1 MFKPKAPVQA
11 VICDH
16 LAFTVP
22 LANFQHLERAGSST
36 HHFWQK
42 MPVKTWNKSTNET
55 QKHLLM
61 DLYNHDCAEILFKRM
76 TEFVFHVMGLKVSVS
91 SRDKGLHGYKDSHR
105 IMDETG
111 RVELGFVGI
120 GGNQNT
126 VYIQISGEGCK
137 HVFGKVTP
145 FVLHFWLSK
154 VLTVTRLARLDLAYD
169 CFEGV
174 FTCKYAADAYHDGC
188 FQNARGG
195 PYPKSQSRIDYA
207 SDELIGE
214 LFGVGS
220 RKCQVFWRIY
230 DKAKEQG
237 IFDQDWCR
245 SEVELKKIPVDA
257 LIDLNATFTGL
268 NGFSASF
275 NLGEGVAFRSSV
287 KRARLGLSGR
297 IRWAK
302 RQCGRTVSDLVE
314 LFGGDVNLAFG
325 AICDERG
332 GKFSLPDTQS
342 ILINEHIHTHMI
354 VLKPTRLACSVDLIV
369 RDMKIKSADT
379 VDYLY
384 PTAHVYPQYSQIPKE
399 GK

>member
-1 MFKPKAPVQA
+1 MFKPKTPVQA

-22 LANFQHLERAGSST
+22 LANFQNLERAGDST
-36 HHFWQK
+36 KHFWQK
-42 MPVKTWNKSTNET
+42 MPSKTWNKATNEAE
-55 QKHLLM
+55 KHSLM
-61 DLYNHDCAEILFKRM
+61 ESYNHECSEILFKRM
-76 TEFVFHVMGLKVSVS
+76 TEFLFHIMGLKVSIS

-105 IMDETG
+105 IMDEAG
-111 RVELGFVGI
+111 RIELGFVGI

-137 HVFGKVTP
+137 HVFAKLTP
-145 FVLHFWLSK
+145 FILHFWLSK

-169 CFEGV
+169 CFDAV
-174 FTCKYAADAYHDGC
+174 FTCDYASTAYADGC
-188 FQNARGG
+188 FQNPRGG
-195 PYPKSQSRIDYA
+195 PMPAHKPRPEYVGDKLVN
-207 SDELIGE
+207 ELVA
-214 LFGVGS
+214 VGS
-220 RKCQVFWRIY
+220 RKCQIYWRIY

-237 IFDQDWCR
+237 IFDQNWHR
-245 SEVELKKIPVDA
+245 SEVELKKISVDA

-275 NLGEGVAFRSSV
+275 NLGEGKAFRSSV
-287 KRARLGLSGR
+287 KRARLDLAGR

-314 LFGGDVNLAFG
+314 LFGGDINLAFG

-342 ILINEHIHTHMI
+342 ILINEYIHTHMN
-354 VLKPTRLACSVDLIV
+354 VLNPTRIACSVDLIV
-369 RDMKIKSADT
+369 RDMKIKSPDNSG
-379 VDYLY
+379 VLL
-384 PTAHVYPQYSQIPKE
+384 PFNPQK
-399 GK
+399 GN

>member
-1 MFKPKAPVQA
+1 MFKPKELPQA

-36 HHFWQK
+36 RHFWQK
-42 MPVKTWNKSTNET
+42 MPAKTWDKTTNET
-55 QKHLLM
+55 QKHSLM
-61 DLYNHDCAEILFKRM
+61 ESYNNDCSEVLFKRM
-76 TEFVFHVMGLKVSVS
+76 TEFLFHIMGLKVSIS

-105 IMDETG
+105 IMDEAG
-111 RVELGFVGI
+111 RIELGFVGI
-120 GGNQNT
+120 GGNKNT
-126 VYIQISGEGCK
+126 VYIQITGEGCK
-137 HVFGKVTP
+137 HVFAKLTP

-169 CFEGV
+169 CFDGV
-174 FTCKYAADAYHDGC
+174 FTCDYASSAYKDGC
-188 FQNARGG
+188 FQNPRGG
-195 PYPKSQSRIDYA
+195 PYPTLEPRPKYSGC
-207 SDELIGE
+207 ELIGE
-214 LFGVGS
+214 LVAVGS
-220 RKCQVFWRIY
+220 RKCQVYWRVY

-245 SEVELKKIPVDA
+245 SEVELKKISVDA

-268 NGFSASF
+268 NAFSASF

-314 LFGGDVNLAFG
+314 LFGGDISLAFG

-342 ILINEHIHTHMI
+342 ILINEHVHTHMN
-354 VLKPTRLACSVDLIV
+354 VLNPTRLACSVDLIV

-379 VDYLY
+379 VNHLY
-384 PTAHVYPQYSQIPKE
+384 PVAHIYQQNS
-399 GK
+399 